1 MLGLGPVRSAIGK
14 LRTPSERSARA
25 GKLHNVAAANR
36 RGIPGGLEV
45 SKLQISFACCPYDR
59 LNPIISGR
67 VPIEGCDCNFFP
79 LRPEELF
86 PRVYN
91 TQDFDVTELSA
102 SSHIL
107 TALRGDAHYVAIPA
121 FVSRVFR
128 HGDIYIRTDRGIRGP
143 EDLRGK
149 IVGVPEYQMTAALW
163 IRGILSDEYGVKT
176 SEIRW
181 RNGGLQR
188 PGRGERTPISLPDS
202 IELKTIPP
210 DKSLSGMLADGE
222 IDALIT
228 AVQPRCYAEK
238 APSVDR
244 LFRDYRAVEE
254 AYFRKTGMFP
264 IMHLMAIRKSLAEQY
279 PWLAGNVFKACL
291 QARNL
296 AAEEIKSTGM
306 FYAMLPWLSDDLK
319 RAYDVMGPNMWPYGA
334 NANRKELE
342 AMLRWS
348 FEQGLAPR
356 QGTVEEIFAPG
367 MTEARWDTNHSP

>member
-1 MLGLGPVRSAIGK
+1 MSQLK
-14 LRTPSERSARA
+14 
-25 GKLHNVAAANR
+25 
-36 RGIPGGLEV
+36 
-45 SKLQISFACCPYDR
+45 ISFACCPYDR
-59 LNPIISGR
+59 LNPIISRR
-67 VPIEGCDCNFFP
+67 VPVEGCDCNFFP

-86 PRVYN
+86 PRVYG

-107 TALRGDAHYVAIPA
+107 TTLRGDSQYLAIPA

-128 HGDIYIRTDRGIRGP
+128 HGDIYIRTDRGIRSP
-143 EDLRGK
+143 EDLRGR

-181 RNGGLQR
+181 RNGGLQK
-188 PGRGERTPISLPDS
+188 PGRAERTPITLPKE

-210 DKSLSGMLADGE
+210 DKALSSMLADGE

-228 AVQPRCYAEK
+228 AVQPRCFAEK
-238 APSVDR
+238 APNVGR
-244 LFRDYRAVEE
+244 LFPDYRAAEE

-264 IMHLMAIRKSLAEQY
+264 IMHLMAVRKSLAEQH

-296 AAEEIKSTGM
+296 AAEEMKSTGM
-306 FYAMLPWLSDDLK
+306 FYAMLPWLSDDLR
-319 RAYDVMGPNMWPYGA
+319 RAYEVMGPNMWPYGA
-334 NANRKELE
+334 SANRKELE

-367 MTEARWDTNHSP
+367 MTEARWETNHSP

>member
-1 MLGLGPVRSAIGK
+1 MSMRKVFCQSLVEESRRPDLVFLTGDLGFMALEPEEIFF
-14 LRTPSERSARA
+14 RA
-25 GKLHNVAAANR
+25 FRHADFDMCELSMSSFTVKTAN
-36 RGIPGGLEV
+36 GD
-45 SKLQISFACCPYDR
+45 CPYV
-59 LNPIISGR
+59 G
-67 VPIEGCDCNFFP
+67 VPVFP
-79 LRPEELF
+79 
-86 PRVYN
+86 
-91 TQDFDVTELSA
+91 
-102 SSHIL
+102 
-107 TALRGDAHYVAIPA
+107 
-121 FVSRVFR
+121 SRAFR
-128 HGDIYIRTDRGIRGP
+128 HNSIYIRTDRGIRTP
-143 EDLRGK
+143 QDLRGR

-181 RNGGLQR
+181 RNGGLQK
-188 PGRGERTPISLPDS
+188 PGRAERTPITLPDD

-210 DKSLSGMLADGE
+210 DKALSGMLADGE

-238 APSVDR
+238 APNVGR
-244 LFRDYRAVEE
+244 LFPDYRAAEE

-264 IMHLMAIRKSLAEQY
+264 IMHLMAVRKTLAEQH

-296 AAEEIKSTGM
+296 AADEMKSTGM
-306 FYAMLPWLSDDLK
+306 FYAMLPWLSDDLR
-319 RAYDVMGPNMWPYGA
+319 RAYDVMGPNMWPYGV
-334 NANRKELE
+334 NSNRKELD

-356 QGTVEEIFAPG
+356 QGAVDEIFAPG